1 MGTPEFAV
9 NSLDLIYKSKH
20 SVVGV
25 VTAPDRPA
33 GRGKKLRQS
42 AVKEFACN
50 NNIPVL
56 QPLNLKDECFINKLQ
71 EINADIFIVV
81 AFRMLPKI
89 IWDMPKKGTIN
100 LHASLLPQYRGAAP
114 INWAIINGEKQTG
127 VSTFKIDD
135 KIDTGNILLQEKVD
149 ILDKDNLGTL
159 YDKLKNIGSSLLL
172 ETINKLENNMIK
184 EKVQRNIES
193 DNLKMANKIDKN
205 TSRISWKDTNINIR
219 NLIRGM
225 NPYPGAWTNIEI
237 ENKILKLKIFEC
249 SLSENE
255 GIAGEITINSDFYIA
270 CEKGSVKLA
279 EVQLEGK
286 KRMKVEEFLLG
297 SKIKNKMIC
306 I

>member
-9 NSLDLIYKSKH
+9 NSLDLIHKSKH

-50 NNIPVL
+50 NNIPVF
-56 QPLNLKDECFINKLQ
+56 QPLSLQDENFINNLQ
-71 EINADIFIVV
+71 EINADIFVVV
-81 AFRMLPKI
+81 AFRMLPKVV
-89 IWDMPKKGTIN
+89 WNMPQKGTIN

-127 VSTFKIDD
+127 VSTFKIDE
-135 KIDTGNILLQEKVD
+135 KIDTGNILLQEKVE

-159 YDKLKNIGSSLLL
+159 YDKLQNRGACLLL
-172 ETINKLENNMIK
+172 ETINKLENNNIK
-184 EKVQRNIES
+184 EKVQRNIDS
-193 DNLKMANKIDKN
+193 DNLKIANKINKN
-205 TSRISWKDTNINIR
+205 TCKISWKDTNVNIR

-237 ENKILKLKIFEC
+237 EDRLLKLKIFEC
-249 SLSENE
+249 SLSEKE
-255 GIAGEITINSDFYIA
+255 GIAGKITINSDFYIA